1 MSIHIANLGLDIQGA
16 SMMEGAPMRYA
27 MEGAASSVAMLNRAF
42 SCADHNVSYD
52 HRVDNPGGDLV
63 LERLCCL

>member
-1 MSIHIANLGLDIQGA
+1 
-16 SMMEGAPMRYA
+16 MMEGAPMRYA